1 MSTTRDTML
10 LFAGVAIGSV
20 AGFTVANVA
29 APRERTPDAPV
40 VVRETA
46 QAPSAGVALEPV
58 VEQERAARAQVEK
71 ERDALRLELA
81 QVKSASAVA
90 AALPERRRDPR
101 PRTAPP
107 APPARPLATIATDA
121 EDAIAKKDAERA
133 VRLLRELSGLGRPAW
148 PLIEKLAD
156 ATFDA
161 NEDDDKGTQDV
172 RQEIVRLFYRTDLS
186 ALALDALL
194 DASSHS
200 AETRR
205 LAAYGSGG
213 LEATPEQATRLVALV
228 KTETDPDMAASLLG
242 VLLRSNALDASSALD
257 LLRGQTDA
265 RTRRAL
271 ANGLTETDQAWVGD
285 ALAQLAQSDPDADIQ
300 KMARLALAQRNPTVQ
315 GYLVTGIVPN
325 SQAASAGIQEG
336 DIIVSYNGSDVRSEK
351 QLARLKS
358 GIAQDANV
366 QVSVW
371 RDGSLVQLSM
381 KPGSIGVYG
390 SVVKPGAADKH

>member
-1 MSTTRDTML
+1 ML

-29 APRERTPDAPV
+29 APRERAPDAPV
-40 VVRETA
+40 VVRESA
-46 QAPSAGVALEPV
+46 SAAAPGVALEPV

-90 AALPERRRDPR
+90 ASPERRRDPR
-101 PRTAPP
+101 QRTAPP
-107 APPARPLATIATDA
+107 APPARPLATIAAEA
-121 EDAIAKKDAERA
+121 EDAIAKKDPERA
-133 VRLLRELSGLGRPAW
+133 VALLRELSRLGRPAW

-156 ATFDA
+156 ASFDA
-161 NEDDDKGTQDV
+161 SEDDDKGTQDV
-172 RQEIVRLFYRTDLS
+172 RQELVRLFYRTDLS

-194 DASSHS
+194 DASDHS
-200 AETRR
+200 AELRR

-228 KTETDPDMAASLLG
+228 KTETDPDMAASMLG
-242 VLLRSNALDASSALD
+242 ILMRSNALDAASALD
-257 LLRGQTDA
+257 LLRGQSDV
-265 RTRRAL
+265 RVRRAL
-271 ANGLTETDQAWVGD
+271 ANGLTETDQAWAGD
-285 ALAQLAQSDPDADIQ
+285 ALAQLAQDPDADIQ

-358 GIAQDANV
+358 GVASDSSV

-381 KPGSIGVYG
+381 KSGSIGVYG
-390 SVVKPGAADKH
+390 SVVKPGTADKH